1 MSGMSA
7 LLAALVLAATGHA
20 TPVGLG
26 MREYRFS
33 LYRPSVHAG
42 RVTFNMT
49 NFGED
54 RHNLRLS
61 GPHGYRSAVSAEVEP
76 FGGRLRFTVN
86 LRRAGTYRLICL
98 EPGHAAKGM
107 RATLR
112 VTRRHPR

>member
-1 MSGMSA
+1 MSA
-7 LLAALVLAATGHA
+7 LLAALVLAAGGHA

-42 RVTFNMT
+42 RIALNMT

-54 RHNLRLS
+54 PHNVRLT
-61 GPHGYRSAVSAEVEP
+61 GPHGYRSSVSPEVAP
-76 FGGRLRFTVN
+76 FGGQRRFIVN
-86 LRRAGTYRLICL
+86 LRRAGRYRLVCL

-107 RATLR
+107 KATLR
-112 VTRRHPR
+112 VIHRRS

>member
-1 MSGMSA
+1 MIA
-7 LLAALVLAATGHA
+7 LLAALALVAPGHT

-33 LYRPSVHAG
+33 VYRPTVHAG
-42 RVTFNMT
+42 RVAFNMT

-54 RHNLRLS
+54 AHNLRVS
-61 GPHGYRSAVSAEVEP
+61 GPHGYRSAVSREVAP
-76 FGGRLRFTVN
+76 FGGRVRFTVN
-86 LRRAGTYRLICL
+86 LRRAGTYRLVCL

-112 VTRRHPR
+112 VARRHPR